1 MSGYAEI
8 PEGQYTKT
16 VYGLIKEK
24 KYDEVVRILSIELQ
38 GLPRSRAAL
47 SLLGYCYY
55 MMQDFES
62 AVAMYDQ
69 LCKLHPEVE
78 EYKLYKAQ
86 SLHKSGNYAEAV
98 SSDFPQRSVCQA
110 SRPSRYTAMFTRT

>member
-16 VYGLIKEK
+16 VYGLIREK
-24 KYDEVVRILSIELQ
+24 KYEEVIRILSIELQ
-38 GLPRSRAAL
+38 GLPKSRAAL

-62 AVAMYDQ
+62 AVTMYDQ

-86 SLHKSGNYAEAV
+86 SLHKSGNYTEAV
-98 SSDFPQRSVCQA
+98 SLFVETWPFCCNR
-110 SRPSRYTAMFTRT
+110 